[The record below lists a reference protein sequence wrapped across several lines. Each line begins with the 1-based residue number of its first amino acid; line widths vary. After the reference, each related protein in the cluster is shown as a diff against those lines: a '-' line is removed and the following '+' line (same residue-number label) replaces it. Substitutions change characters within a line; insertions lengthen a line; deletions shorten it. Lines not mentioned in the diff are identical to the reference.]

1 MYIVFKFLIYAFEAK
16 KGKIKNENISRT
28 VQSSLE
34 TNLGEDVMDVVKEET
49 QRVVTSY
56 TFVKPVRLI
65 SLYSS

>member
-1 MYIVFKFLIYAFEAK
+1 
-16 KGKIKNENISRT
+16 
-28 VQSSLE
+28 
-34 TNLGEDVMDVVKEET
+34 MDVVKEET